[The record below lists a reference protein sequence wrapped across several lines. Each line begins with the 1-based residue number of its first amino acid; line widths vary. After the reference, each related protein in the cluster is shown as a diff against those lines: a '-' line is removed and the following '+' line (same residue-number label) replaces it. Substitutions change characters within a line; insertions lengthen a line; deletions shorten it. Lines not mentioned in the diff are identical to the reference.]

1 MSNII
6 RCPKCNRSLINEEF
20 LSHSCQVVIK
30 DIKYKW
36 FVKTETDNY
45 GEVIIIETID
55 GTLYRISPVL
65 PPKNKHPFSTPDD
78 ETEPFNEIP
87 PRVEY
92 QLTPKGQ
99 ELTESIMDLLHWMI
113 KWSSK

>member
-6 RCPKCNRSLINEEF
+6 KCPKCNRSLINEEF

-65 PPKNKHPFSTPDD
+65 PPKNKHPFSTPRD
-78 ETEPFNEIP
+78 ETEPNFTLFIISTANKSQN
-87 PRVEY
+87 
-92 QLTPKGQ
+92 QLSTRF
-99 ELTESIMDLLHWMI
+99 
-113 KWSSK
+113 